1 MNLKLASTSALL
13 LGVLTGCPA
22 ASTPPATPAAPAA
35 TTTPSAQVAQSA
47 TPVAQADSE
56 FLIVPDVQ
64 VGPITK
70 DSTEASIR
78 KAFGDAQ
85 VKPEKLYVGDGQE
98 LPGLAIYPDDPEK
111 RVEVIWQEENPSKIA
126 FVQIQGERSKWK
138 TKEGVTLGTSLAE
151 LEKLNG
157 RAFDLFGLGWD
168 FGGTVV
174 DWKGGNLDALQVR
187 VADPADTQLSQEETS
202 TISGDQTISSDTP
215 ALKKVNPTVF
225 KIVVPLEFREPTPTS
240 SPASTPTP

>member
-1 MNLKLASTSALL
+1 MNLQQASVAILLIGLFSSCSA
-13 LGVLTGCPA
+13 VP
-22 ASTPPATPAAPAA
+22 SSPPSQTPV
-35 TTTPSAQVAQSA
+35 QVAD
-47 TPVAQADSE
+47 AQID

-70 DSTEASIR
+70 DSTEASLR
-78 KAFGDAQ
+78 KIFGDAQ
-85 VKPEKLYVGDGQE
+85 VKSEKLYVGDGQE

-138 TKEGVTLGTSLAE
+138 TKEGVTLGTSLSE
-151 LEKLNG
+151 LERLNG

-187 VADPADTQLSQEETS
+187 VADSAETQLSEEETS
-202 TISGDQTISSDTP
+202 TIAGDQTISSETP
-215 ALKKVNPTVF
+215 ALRKVNPTVF
-225 KIVVPLEFREPTPTS
+225 KIVVPLEFVEPTPTS
-240 SPASTPTP
+240 SPTP